1 MKEHPS
7 LKKYKRQ
14 SENHISLALK
24 NSKHVLLRAIILIAL
39 LFISM
44 SHPNLI
50 AGEGDEIP
58 PLDHRCIWVTRDV
71 LKSKRTLDD
80 MVNFAIEK
88 NINHLFIQVRGRG
101 DSFYESNFIPR
112 SQILSEG
119 EFDPLAYLLDTV
131 KGQGIKIHA
140 WVNVYFLWSSKSLPT
155 HDRHILH
162 MRQEWLDTT
171 EEWPVDVKKQLG
183 MVTVNNNSSEGLFL
197 SPNHPDVNGYLIKV
211 FRELITNYD
220 IDGLHLDYIRYQ
232 DAEYG
237 RNPYAI
243 AQFKKESGNDP
254 RPWFL
259 EMERSTSASRRLI
272 GNMKRWNNSK
282 RKAVTSLVK
291 DTRALVN
298 EVRPDCIISAAV
310 KPNLYIARERFF
322 QEWNVWLA
330 AGYMDWIVPMNY
342 SPKMREFA
350 RNIDVIN
357 DNLPKKYRDK
367 IIMGIALHNQKP
379 SEAAEKIK
387 FSRLG
392 QFPRIS
398 VFSYNIMIKDRRYS
412 SVFDEET
419 Y

>member
-1 MKEHPS
+1 MKEPPS

-131 KGQGIKIHA
+131 KGKGIKIHA

-412 SVFDEET
+412 SVFDEEN